1 MAEKK
6 KILYIVEAMGGG
18 VFTYIVDLANA
29 ELKSL
34 LPADEYS
41 EARASTLNAFYTSPT
56 VIKAM
61 YEALSNMG
69 LSKGNVLEP
78 SCGVGN
84 FMGLVPES
92 IKSVA
97 KQNNADART
106 LMRIYMMER
115 FLERLAQSEYR
126 DNFIIKGGILVTA
139 MIGVAHRSTMDI
151 DTSMKN
157 LNLSA
162 EDALRVVNQV
172 KDIDLD
178 DGVSFEVKDVSNI
191 MDEMEYPGI
200 RVTMNANVGRLITP
214 LKIDISTGDVIT
226 PRAIEFNYDLLL
238 EDRSIS
244 LWSYNLETILA
255 EKLQT
260 VLARGILNTRM
271 RDFYDIRMLLDTY
284 EDKVNKAVLKDAFAA
299 TCKKRGTDH
308 LQEQAEEIIKIIEAD
323 EQLQVLWRA
332 YQKKYSYAAEIDYAS
347 VISGVRKLMD
357 WIR

>member
-1 MAEKK
+1 
-6 KILYIVEAMGGG
+6 MG
-18 VFTYIVDLANA
+18 FTP
-29 ELKSL
+29 EQ
-34 LPADEYS
+34 
-41 EARASTLNAFYTSPT
+41 
-56 VIKAM
+56 IK
-61 YEALSNMG
+61 G
-69 LSKGNVLEP
+69 R
-78 SCGVGN
+78 
-84 FMGLVPES
+84 

-139 MIGVAHRSTMDI
+139 MIGVVHRSTMDI

-308 LQEQAEEIIKIIEAD
+308 LQEQAEEIIKIIEAN

>member
-1 MAEKK
+1 
-6 KILYIVEAMGGG
+6 MG
-18 VFTYIVDLANA
+18 FTP
-29 ELKSL
+29 EQ
-34 LPADEYS
+34 
-41 EARASTLNAFYTSPT
+41 
-56 VIKAM
+56 IK
-61 YEALSNMG
+61 G
-69 LSKGNVLEP
+69 R
-78 SCGVGN
+78 
-84 FMGLVPES
+84 

-244 LWSYNLETILA
+244 LWSYDLETILA

-323 EQLQVLWRA
+323 EQLRVLWRA

>member
-1 MAEKK
+1 
-6 KILYIVEAMGGG
+6 MG
-18 VFTYIVDLANA
+18 FTP
-29 ELKSL
+29 EQ
-34 LPADEYS
+34 
-41 EARASTLNAFYTSPT
+41 
-56 VIKAM
+56 IK
-61 YEALSNMG
+61 G
-69 LSKGNVLEP
+69 R
-78 SCGVGN
+78 
-84 FMGLVPES
+84 

-178 DGVSFEVKDVSNI
+178 DGVSFDVKDVSNI

-271 RDFYDIRMLLDTY
+271 RDFYDIRMLVDTY

-299 TCKKRGTDH
+299 TCKKRGTDN
-308 LQEQAEEIIKIIEAD
+308 LQEQAEEIVKIIEAD
-323 EQLQVLWRA
+323 EQIQVLWRA
-332 YQKKYSYAAEIDYAS
+332 YQKKYSYAADIDYAS
-347 VISGVRKLMD
+347 VIRGVRKLMD

>member
-1 MAEKK
+1 
-6 KILYIVEAMGGG
+6 MG
-18 VFTYIVDLANA
+18 FTP
-29 ELKSL
+29 EQ
-34 LPADEYS
+34 
-41 EARASTLNAFYTSPT
+41 
-56 VIKAM
+56 IK
-61 YEALSNMG
+61 G
-69 LSKGNVLEP
+69 R
-78 SCGVGN
+78 
-84 FMGLVPES
+84 

-178 DGVSFEVKDVSNI
+178 DGVSFDVKDVSNI
-191 MDEMEYPGI
+191 MDEMKYPGI

-284 EDKVNKAVLKDAFAA
+284 EDKVNKVVLKDAFAA
-299 TCKKRGTDH
+299 TCNKRGTDH
-308 LQEQAEEIIKIIEAD
+308 LQEQAEEIIKIIEAG
-323 EQLQVLWRA
+323 EQLQALWRA

-347 VISGVRKLMD
+347 VINGVRKLMN

>member
-1 MAEKK
+1 
-6 KILYIVEAMGGG
+6 MG
-18 VFTYIVDLANA
+18 FTP
-29 ELKSL
+29 EQ
-34 LPADEYS
+34 
-41 EARASTLNAFYTSPT
+41 
-56 VIKAM
+56 IK
-61 YEALSNMG
+61 G
-69 LSKGNVLEP
+69 R
-78 SCGVGN
+78 
-84 FMGLVPES
+84 

-191 MDEMEYPGI
+191 MDEMEYLGI

-323 EQLQVLWRA
+323 EQLRVLWRA

>member
-1 MAEKK
+1 
-6 KILYIVEAMGGG
+6 MG
-18 VFTYIVDLANA
+18 FTP
-29 ELKSL
+29 EQ
-34 LPADEYS
+34 
-41 EARASTLNAFYTSPT
+41 
-56 VIKAM
+56 IK
-61 YEALSNMG
+61 G
-69 LSKGNVLEP
+69 R
-78 SCGVGN
+78 
-84 FMGLVPES
+84 

-162 EDALRVVNQV
+162 EDALRVVNRV

-178 DGVSFEVKDVSNI
+178 DGVSFDVKDVSNI

-299 TCKKRGTDH
+299 TCKKRGTNH

-347 VISGVRKLMD
+347 VISGVRKLMN

>member
-1 MAEKK
+1 
-6 KILYIVEAMGGG
+6 MG
-18 VFTYIVDLANA
+18 FTP
-29 ELKSL
+29 EQ
-34 LPADEYS
+34 
-41 EARASTLNAFYTSPT
+41 
-56 VIKAM
+56 IK
-61 YEALSNMG
+61 G
-69 LSKGNVLEP
+69 R
-78 SCGVGN
+78 
-84 FMGLVPES
+84 

-178 DGVSFEVKDVSNI
+178 DGVSFDVKDVSNI

-308 LQEQAEEIIKIIEAD
+308 LQEQAEEIIKIIEAN

>member
-1 MAEKK
+1 
-6 KILYIVEAMGGG
+6 MG
-18 VFTYIVDLANA
+18 FTH
-29 ELKSL
+29 EQ
-34 LPADEYS
+34 
-41 EARASTLNAFYTSPT
+41 
-56 VIKAM
+56 IK
-61 YEALSNMG
+61 G
-69 LSKGNVLEP
+69 R
-78 SCGVGN
+78 
-84 FMGLVPES
+84 

-151 DTSMKN
+151 DTNMKN

-178 DGVSFEVKDVSNI
+178 DGVSFDVKDVSNI

-347 VISGVRKLMD
+347 VISGVRKLMN

>member
-1 MAEKK
+1 
-6 KILYIVEAMGGG
+6 MG
-18 VFTYIVDLANA
+18 FTP
-29 ELKSL
+29 EQ
-34 LPADEYS
+34 
-41 EARASTLNAFYTSPT
+41 
-56 VIKAM
+56 IK
-61 YEALSNMG
+61 G
-69 LSKGNVLEP
+69 R
-78 SCGVGN
+78 
-84 FMGLVPES
+84 

-162 EDALRVVNQV
+162 EDALRVVNRV

-178 DGVSFEVKDVSNI
+178 DGVSFDVKDVSNI

-332 YQKKYSYAAEIDYAS
+332 YQKKYSYAAEIDYVS